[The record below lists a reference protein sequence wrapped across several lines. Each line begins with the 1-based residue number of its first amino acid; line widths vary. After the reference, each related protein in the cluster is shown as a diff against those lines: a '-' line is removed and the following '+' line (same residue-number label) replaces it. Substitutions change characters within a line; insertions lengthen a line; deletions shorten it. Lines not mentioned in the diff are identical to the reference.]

1 MSFAEVYHIVLQASV
16 SAHPAEI
23 MSQLSSIPMDD
34 LQEQEI
40 AILYG
45 LVTKTMPCLSGY
57 LPIKKRIIGK
67 LMNSDAVPM
76 VHSRYE

>member
-1 MSFAEVYHIVLQASV
+1 MSFAEVYHIVRQASV

-40 AILYG
+40 PDFANQ
-45 LVTKTMPCLSGY
+45 VTQGNFYFRMRPNRSL
-57 LPIKKRIIGK
+57 
-67 LMNSDAVPM
+67 AA
-76 VHSRYE
+76 